1 MGNFPPF
8 PFYKRKDINTERC
21 GVTQALLS
29 PQLRL
34 SCTTVAGTP
43 GAALP
48 AGHCSTTDN
57 VWVFYIQVPHIAT
70 SGIKSL
76 LSEALC
82 TACKYKH
89 EQGLWLMGPTSP
101 WQLHRVQHLHPDVM
115 WAGMSVWLGSPWA
128 PLVPTPVSR
137 GLQPGWK
144 NSPLTKAQH
153 KGPASVGFSLHC
165 CCLQARINFLL
176 GSMKGRAQVS
186 LPWKL
191 LAHENLN
198 LTNC

>member
-1 MGNFPPF
+1 MADGAN
-8 PFYKRKDINTERC
+8 ITLA
-21 GVTQALLS
+21 TAQ
-29 PQLRL
+29 
-34 SCTTVAGTP
+34 
-43 GAALP
+43 GAA
-48 AGHCSTTDN
+48 
-57 VWVFYIQVPHIAT
+57 
-70 SGIKSL
+70 
-76 LSEALC
+76 
-82 TACKYKH
+82 
-89 EQGLWLMGPTSP
+89 
-101 WQLHRVQHLHPDVM
+101 
-115 WAGMSVWLGSPWA
+115 
-128 PLVPTPVSR
+128 PTPRRDVGRDEHLAGEPLGPSVSR